1 MIQKQKNHK
10 KLAKRGEKDHQTM
23 ADEKIKS
30 AMDFYYSFA
39 LTDKK
44 SFEPL
49 KDKADRIKKII
60 KKKYLQDLLKTN
72 VIIKLKENRS
82 QPELDSAKSL
92 RAK

>member
-1 MIQKQKNHK
+1 
-10 KLAKRGEKDHQTM
+10 M

-39 LTDKK
+39 LTNKK
-44 SFEPL
+44 SFKPL

-60 KKKYLQDLLKTN
+60 KKKYLQHLLKTN
-72 VIIKLKENRS
+72 VIMKIKENRS